1 MNINNNKNNYNNI
14 NLKSFQVLEKINNLD
29 SKINRENNNK
39 QVSNIKTKEQNTVG
53 RRIKKD
59 GYIENYNYDYKNN
72 GSKIIQ
78 HRKISDFQM
87 ENSKPKPL
95 FNSFCAWLFLLS
107 FTLAT
112 IYFADVKKP
121 SASWQKQIEKEK
133 VQAVIEKI
141 ISRTESINQEPSNC
155 PTYESN
161 SKSSISNKTTIV
173 SNKYSI
179 DTSNLVKSHKY
190 STTNLDQND
199 ELSHQYKSPTFSFD
213 LPESDKKPKKE
224 WVIIAFSDIRYM
236 PATIIWY
243 KQLTKIGYNS
253 HQIIA
258 LDSET
263 YQKCL
268 SENLRVSN
276 ATMPFNSHSGLR
288 SLWAIR
294 LTTIAS
300 FLQSGKNVFISDV
313 DSIWVTYK
321 NLDYLPFPEQID
333 IYHGL
338 GTTFPPQHFH
348 RYGFVLCGCIG
359 AYRSNPNTIALFKEL
374 QKACKTSC
382 DDQKTLNY
390 MYMNVY
396 KFQWFEAPGMKNKIG
411 RSTAFKDLS
420 AMTFSKY
427 DVLRGRFTSI
437 NFNERCRVDKPWIV
451 SPNSGKNVA
460 AKLSMFRG
468 IKDCFA
474 RGVLEEASFKRK

>member
-1 MNINNNKNNYNNI
+1 MEPGGF
-14 NLKSFQVLEKINNLD
+14 KS
-29 SKINRENNNK
+29 S
-39 QVSNIKTKEQNTVG
+39 
-53 RRIKKD
+53 
-59 GYIENYNYDYKNN
+59 YI
-72 GSKIIQ
+72 
-78 HRKISDFQM
+78 
-87 ENSKPKPL
+87 
-95 FNSFCAWLFLLS
+95 LFLFSIVFIFYSTFIRGLTWPGAQIHS
-107 FTLAT
+107 AAT
-112 IYFADVKKP
+112 
-121 SASWQKQIEKEK
+121 SSSWQKQVEKET

-141 ISRTESINQEPSNC
+141 ISRSPWTRKNELELYEPSNC
-155 PTYESN
+155 PKYESN
-161 SKSSISNKTTIV
+161 PSTDLSNKTPMIP
-173 SNKYSI
+173 NI
-179 DTSNLVKSHKY
+179 DTSNLVKSHKF
-190 STTNLDQND
+190 STSLEHND
-199 ELSHQYKSPTFSFD
+199 ELSYQYMSPTFSFD
-213 LPESDKKPKKE
+213 LPESDKNPKKE

-236 PATIIWY
+236 PVTIIWY

-382 DDQKTLNY
+382 DDQKTLNF

-396 KFQWFEAPGMKNKIG
+396 KFQWFEAPGMRNKIG

-420 AMTFSKY
+420 AMTFSQY
-427 DVLRGRFTSI
+427 DVLRGRLSM

-451 SPNSGKNVA
+451 SPNSAKTIA
-460 AKLSMFRG
+460 AKSSMFRK
-468 IKDCFA
+468 IEDCFA
-474 RGVLEEASFKRK
+474 KGVLEDSSN